1 MGVTKRRKNQKMKPI
16 LMPFDVFERHKIIA
30 ESIDD
35 KATILDV
42 GGGLDALG
50 QFIIKNG
57 NKIVV
62 SNLKSGDVKADG
74 RNLPFNDNS
83 FDIVTSID
91 VLEHVP
97 VTDRKRFIY
106 ECLRVAS
113 KKVIISTPLGNKGHI
128 QAEKDLLVLLKKK
141 GFKSTYLEEHVERGL
156 PTLKELSAYSV
167 GLAFKLVCT
176 GNYRLN
182 IFLTKMDVT
191 SLKNSKLDKIFYLG
205 KRLFNLI
212 LNLFYF
218 PFIKLSAKEDTANRV
233 YLFIEKNKQ
242 K

>member
-1 MGVTKRRKNQKMKPI
+1 MKPI

-30 ESIDD
+30 ENIDD
-35 KATILDV
+35 KATVLDV
-42 GGGLDALG
+42 GGGLDALD
-50 QFIIKNG
+50 QFINNG

-62 SNLKSGDVKADG
+62 SNLKSGDIKADG
-74 RNLPFNDNS
+74 RNLPFDDNS

-97 VTDRKRFIY
+97 ATDRKRFIY

-128 QAEKDLLVLLKKK
+128 QAEKDLLVFLKKK
-141 GFKSTYLEEHVERGL
+141 GFKSAYLEEHVKRGL
-156 PTLKELSAYSV
+156 PTLKELGAYSA

>member
-1 MGVTKRRKNQKMKPI
+1 MKTI
-16 LMPFDVFERHKIIA
+16 LLPFDVYERHKIIA
-30 ESIDD
+30 ENISIEE
-35 KATILDV
+35 TVLDV

-50 QFIIKNG
+50 QFIK

-74 RNLPFNDNS
+74 RYLPFKDNS

-97 VTDRKRFIY
+97 PEDRGKFIN
-106 ECLRVAS
+106 ECLRAAS

-128 QAEKDLLVLLKKK
+128 QAEKELLDFLKKK
-141 GFKSTYLEEHVERGL
+141 GFKSVYLEEHVKRGL
-156 PTLKELSAYSV
+156 PTLKELKSYSA
-167 GLAFKLVCT
+167 GLVFRLFWT
-176 GNYRLN
+176 GNYHLN
-182 IFLTKMDVT
+182 IFLTKMNVT
-191 SLKNSKLDKIFYLG
+191 SLKNPKLNKIFYLG
-205 KRLFNLI
+205 KRLFGLI

-218 PFIKLSAKEDTANRV
+218 PFIKLSSAKTANRV
-233 YLFIEKNKQ
+233 YLFIEKKQ